1 MKEWI
6 EAVKGAAI
14 EFFIGEWGVPLIFI
28 AAILLSPWFLLAFVL
43 CVFIKIRIK
52 QRYKE

>member
-1 MKEWI
+1 MREWI
-6 EAVKGAAI
+6 EAVKGATI